1 MAKHR
6 IAIMYDFDKTLSTH
20 DMQEFEFIPN
30 LGLTA
35 SEFWGKTGVVG
46 GKNGMDKILAYM
58 LVMVQECKKNN
69 IKLTKEYLNSLG
81 KSVKFFDGVTT
92 WFDRINAYGLERDCE
107 IEHYIISSGTKEII
121 EGTSISDKFKEI
133 YACEFVYDDQ
143 TLEPIWP
150 KVAINYTNKT
160 QYVFR
165 ISKGA
170 FDILDDEKL
179 NTDIQDNERHVM
191 YRNMIYIGDGLTDIP
206 CMQIV
211 KDKGGKSIAVTN
223 NKEVTLKLLQDKR
236 INFVCNAN
244 YQEDSALCKYIKQVI
259 DFMVSNEE
267 IQKKESIQNKTRQT
281 LSEKKNV

>member
-1 MAKHR
+1 
-6 IAIMYDFDKTLSTH
+6 
-20 DMQEFEFIPN
+20 
-30 LGLTA
+30 
-35 SEFWGKTGVVG
+35 
-46 GKNGMDKILAYM
+46 
-58 LVMVQECKKNN
+58 
-69 IKLTKEYLNSLG
+69 
-81 KSVKFFDGVTT
+81 
-92 WFDRINAYGLERDCE
+92 
-107 IEHYIISSGTKEII
+107 
-121 EGTSISDKFKEI
+121 
-133 YACEFVYDDQ
+133 
-143 TLEPIWP
+143 
-150 KVAINYTNKT
+150 
-160 QYVFR
+160 
-165 ISKGA
+165 
-170 FDILDDEKL
+170 
-179 NTDIQDNERHVM
+179 M